1 VGAQIEAP
9 DEPPTSTT
17 TEPST
22 PAEQARPSGPLAGTG
37 AARLLGV
44 PILLS
49 LGLLLAGLFLPAI
62 TVRKLYFFEEV
73 YSLFDG
79 IVAFY
84 QADEYFIFAVTLVF
98 TVVFPLGKILAA
110 LVIWGFVERESALAR
125 HLLAWLAI
133 TSKWSMLDVFIIAV
147 TVLVVDGQLLT
158 SADVHA
164 GIIAFA
170 AAVLLSTFTVRQLNA
185 LAGNR

>member
-1 VGAQIEAP
+1 MGAQVEAP
-9 DEPPTSTT
+9 ED
-17 TEPST
+17 PST
-22 PAEQARPSGPLAGTG
+22 PAAAAGAAHRERAEGPLAEAG
-37 AARLLGV
+37 ATARLLGV

-62 TVRKLYFFEEV
+62 TVRKFYFFEEV

-84 QADEYFIFAVTLVF
+84 EAGKYFIFAVTLVF
-98 TVVFPLGKILAA
+98 TVIFPLGKILTA
-110 LVIWGFVERESALAR
+110 LVIWGFVARDSAAAR
-125 HLLAWLAI
+125 RLLAWLAVV
-133 TSKWSMLDVFIIAV
+133 SKWSMLDVFIIAV

-158 SADVHA
+158 SADIHA
-164 GIIAFA
+164 GIIFFA
-170 AAVLLSTFTVRQLNA
+170 AAVLLSTFSVRQLSA